1 MMKRNTG
8 TRSTCLGHTNTT
20 KDRKDDSSTNNKRSS
35 IDTVTVTVVNVTV
48 TVTVTATL
56 TDMSDRWDGTH

>member
-1 MMKRNTG
+1 M
-8 TRSTCLGHTNTT
+8 
-20 KDRKDDSSTNNKRSS
+20 STNNKRSS
-35 IDTVTVTVVNVTV
+35 IDTVTVTVINVTV

>member
-1 MMKRNTG
+1 MKD
-8 TRSTCLGHTNTT
+8 
-20 KDRKDDSSTNNKRSS
+20 KKDDSSTNNKRSS
-35 IDTVTVTVVNVTV
+35 IDTVVNVTV

>member
-1 MMKRNTG
+1 METNTG

-20 KDRKDDSSTNNKRSS
+20 KDRKDDSNTNNKRSS
-35 IDTVTVTVVNVTV
+35 IDTV